1 VKALADGGAV
11 AREDVQQQDTATMK
25 SYDSELGTRPT
36 CTVAQAAAA
45 LGCSIGKVYNLLRTR
60 QLGYTEIGRR
70 KLVLVESVAA
80 YQRANTYQA
89 LLNDAGRD
97 EPAPVPVQQ
106 PTRPTRPAFSPAP
119 FLGRRHL
126 R

>member
-1 VKALADGGAV
+1 MRSNEPELA
-11 AREDVQQQDTATMK
+11 
-25 SYDSELGTRPT
+25 TRPT

-60 QLGYTEIGRR
+60 QLGSTAIGRR
-70 KLVLVESVAA
+70 KLVLAESVAA

-89 LLNDAGRD
+89 LPNDAGRD
-97 EPAPVPVQQ
+97 EPAPVTVQ
-106 PTRPTRPAFSPAP
+106 PSPRPAALIRPPSAF
-119 FLGRRHL
+119 RHL